1 MRKQGDTLKNEDIVI
16 RWMNGGTYNGSSI
29 SIGCDERAIWSYGL
43 HFVMALKLNHTDFL
57 VNRDS
62 YSNTTSKHQSLVINE
77 LNSRGKNLIW
87 CSTKEIN
94 RAYDYPDSPVVIEQ
108 RIPITNTDEALDS
121 IARVW
126 KKSKYHFS
134 PFPRQK
140 INDYLAKLEKEAVER
155 EQKRRIGT
163 VTMTYTKYNGEVT
176 NTFVTNTFALRK
188 IKPKEIVA
196 TYTDT
201 GMNIELKRFFEI
213 YDDEDTIK
221 TTEMTPEQIEEIRTQ
236 LLIRGIQR

>member
-1 MRKQGDTLKNEDIVI
+1 MRKQGDFMKNEDIVS
-16 RWMNGGTYNGSSI
+16 RWMNGGTYNGNSI

-43 HFVMALKLNHTDFL
+43 HFVMALRLNHTDFL

-62 YSNTTSKHQSLVINE
+62 YSNTTSKHQSLVIDE

-87 CSTKEIN
+87 CSTKEIK
-94 RAYDYPDSPVVIEQ
+94 RAYDYPDSPVVLEQ

-140 INDYLAKLEKEAVER
+140 INDYIAKLEKEAVER

-176 NTFVTNTFALRK
+176 NTFALRK

-196 TYTDT
+196 TNIEI
-201 GMNIELKRFFEI
+201 GMNIELKKFFEL
-213 YDDEDTIK
+213 YDDENTTK
-221 TTEMTPEQIEEIRTQ
+221 TTDMTPEQIEEIRTQ
-236 LLIRGIQR
+236 LLIQGIKK